1 MSLQTPLI
9 SQQADNLTRF
19 TPSQPV
25 QRNQLRL
32 AVLQDC
38 NPAKRIAAWTGA
50 LQGNQRIGCGINA
63 LTFLGEISSA
73 TATQEVSNLASCPD
87 SQGTPFTQIVDWFN
101 KRQDQSN
108 PLFYQ
113 EFSFVITTGTAK
125 APSTAQPATSG
136 AAIAEQGSLANR
148 GTPEDGMR
156 ALYGFFSQLQ
166 AEMPNN
172 SCTIVKLKRSPD
184 VARELGLTPGHTVV
198 IAKADDGTL
207 STIDPQQLSVMPF
220 KGRVSAGF
228 YNAYVSQ
235 GYSTA
240 SVVTASQP
248 NCSDLIRI
256 LALISKTQANSL
268 ARNQLVAT
276 AIEYAKFI
284 ARWRTDV
291 MAQHGGQDQDP
302 SYITGST
309 DVTSMVEDLVSDVQ
323 SGDASLTMVKAISK
337 NHAPAN
343 IKRQLPLFMKTGG
356 KRKGAARRG
365 ATKRKR
371 SSTTK
376 RSGTTKR
383 SKSSASLRHRPKGKR
398 NHTRR
403 NRH

>member
-1 MSLQTPLI
+1 M
-9 SQQADNLTRF
+9 
-19 TPSQPV
+19 

-38 NPAKRIAAWTGA
+38 NPATRVSSWTGA

-63 LTFLGEISSA
+63 LTFLGEISAA
-73 TATQEVSNLASCPD
+73 TATQEVGNLASCPD
-87 SQGTPFTQIVDWFN
+87 SQGTPFTQIVEWFN
-101 KRQDQSN
+101 KRQNQSN
-108 PLFYQ
+108 PLYYQ
-113 EFSFVITTGTAK
+113 EFSFVITTGTTK
-125 APSTAQPATSG
+125 APSTVPPATSG
-136 AAIAEQGSLANR
+136 AAIPEEGSIANR

-172 SCTIVKLKRSPD
+172 SCTIVKLNRSPD
-184 VARELGLTPGHTVV
+184 VARSLGLTPGHTVV
-198 IAKADDGTL
+198 IAKAEDGTL

-220 KGRVSAGF
+220 RGRVSAGF

-256 LALISKTQANSL
+256 LALISQTEANSL
-268 ARNQLVAT
+268 ARSQLIAT
-276 AIEYAKFI
+276 AIEMAKFI

-291 MAQHGGQDQDP
+291 MTQHGGQDQGQDP

-309 DVTSMVEDLVSDVQ
+309 DVTSMVEDLVGDVQ
-323 SGDASLTMVKAISK
+323 SGDASLTMVKAISN
-337 NHAPAN
+337 NHAPSN

-356 KRKGAARRG
+356 RGRSRSLVRKNAAGRSTRR
-365 ATKRKR
+365 RKA
-371 SSTTK
+371 STTL
-376 RSGTTKR
+376 S
-383 SKSSASLRHRPKGKR
+383 HRPKGKR

>member
-87 SQGTPFTQIVDWFN
+87 SQGTPFAQIVDWFN

-125 APSTAQPATSG
+125 APSTTPPATSG
-136 AAIAEQGSLANR
+136 AAIAEEGSLANR

-172 SCTIVKLKRSPD
+172 SCTIVKLNRSPD

-248 NCSDLIRI
+248 NCSDLVRI
-256 LALISKTQANSL
+256 LALISQTEANSL

-276 AIEYAKFI
+276 AIEMAKFI

-291 MAQHGGQDQDP
+291 MTQYGGQDQGQDP

-343 IKRQLPLFMKTGG
+343 FKRQLPLFMKKGG
-356 KRKGAARRG
+356 RRKSATRKRKASA
-365 ATKRKR
+365 KR
-371 SSTTK
+371 
-376 RSGTTKR
+376 KR

>member
-1 MSLQTPLI
+1 M
-9 SQQADNLTRF
+9 
-19 TPSQPV
+19 

-38 NPAKRIAAWTGA
+38 NPAKRVASWTGA

-63 LTFLGEISSA
+63 LTFLGEISAA

-87 SQGTPFTQIVDWFN
+87 SQGTPFAQIVEWFN
-101 KRQDQSN
+101 KRQNQSN
-108 PLFYQ
+108 PLYYQ
-113 EFSFVITTGTAK
+113 EFSFVITTGTTK
-125 APSTAQPATSG
+125 APSTASPATSG

-172 SCTIVKLKRSPD
+172 SCTIVKLNRSPD
-184 VARELGLTPGHTVV
+184 VARSLGLTPGHTVV

-248 NCSDLIRI
+248 NCSDLVRI
-256 LALISKTQANSL
+256 LALISQTQANSL
-268 ARNQLVAT
+268 ARNQLTNA
-276 AIEYAKFI
+276 AIEMAKFI
-284 ARWRTDV
+284 AMWRTDV
-291 MAQHGGQDQDP
+291 MTQYGGQDQDQDQGQDP

-309 DVTSMVEDLVSDVQ
+309 DVTSMVEDLVADVQ
-323 SGDASLTMVKAISK
+323 SGDASMTMVKAISK

-356 KRKGAARRG
+356 QR
-365 ATKRKR
+365 R
-371 SSTTK
+371 SSR
-376 RSGTTKR
+376 RSSSRQSR
-383 SKSSASLRHRPKGKR
+383 SLVRRKAAGRSTRRRKASTPLRHRLKRKR

>member
-1 MSLQTPLI
+1 M
-9 SQQADNLTRF
+9 
-19 TPSQPV
+19 
-25 QRNQLRL
+25 
-32 AVLQDC
+32 
-38 NPAKRIAAWTGA
+38 
-50 LQGNQRIGCGINA
+50 
-63 LTFLGEISSA
+63 
-73 TATQEVSNLASCPD
+73 
-87 SQGTPFTQIVDWFN
+87 
-101 KRQDQSN
+101 
-108 PLFYQ
+108 
-113 EFSFVITTGTAK
+113 ITTGTAK
-125 APSTAQPATSG
+125 APSTTQPATSG
-136 AAIAEQGSLANR
+136 AAVAEQGSLANR

-172 SCTIVKLKRSPD
+172 SCTIVKLNRSPD

-248 NCSDLIRI
+248 NCSDLVRI
-256 LALISKTQANSL
+256 LALISQTEANSL

-276 AIEYAKFI
+276 AIEMAKFI

-291 MAQHGGQDQDP
+291 MTQYGGQDQDQDP

-337 NHAPAN
+337 NHAPDN

-356 KRKGAARRG
+356 RRKS
-365 ATKRKR
+365 ATRKR
-371 SSTTK
+371 ATR

-383 SKSSASLRHRPKGKR
+383 KASAKRSGSSASLRHRPKGKR

-403 NRH
+403 N